1 MNIPGMTTVGLS
13 TCQVLS
19 WSLILLCTVS
29 LVPNLISGFHR
40 TDVKKAMSESVYAG
54 SMGSI
59 LPLLVGVA
67 DMLIIL
73 GSLVLL
79 AMADEL
85 WLKLFAGAVFAMWA
99 ALPLLAG
106 LGVRFGSHELLEISN
121 KMPLVIGPLLI
132 LMTLVE
138 MAKFVIVFIL

>member
-1 MNIPGMTTVGLS
+1 
-13 TCQVLS
+13 
-19 WSLILLCTVS
+19 
-29 LVPNLISGFHR
+29 
-40 TDVKKAMSESVYAG
+40 
-54 SMGSI
+54 
-59 LPLLVGVA
+59 
-67 DMLIIL
+67 MLIIL

-121 KMPLVIGPLLI
+121 KMYLVIGPLLI